1 MGPRRSRRTATVVL
15 TASCPRPVACS
26 TAAAR
31 RSSRQWRRPPA
42 GSARRGRA
50 ALPIQTRRQPLQ
62 GMRRLRC
69 QAVRSWR
76 PRRRAPAPASR
87 ARRSSRPA
95 SAGPLSPRRP
105 PPHPLALRRLALR
118 RRLGIRPHRLRLPRP
133 RRPRPPRRRAPGGRR
148 RYGGR
153 CVRLRDR
160 RPRRPRSV
168 PRRQAP
174 ARVGQALRHPR
185 QAHARLARVPVLL
198 VQARLVARVSPPRER
213 RPRSAALRPG

>member
-1 MGPRRSRRTATVVL
+1 MA
-15 TASCPRPVACS
+15 ACPRPVACS

-50 ALPIQTRRQPLQ
+50 ALPIQTRRQPLR

-76 PRRRAPAPASR
+76 RRRRVPAPAPR

-105 PPHPLALRRLALR
+105 PPHPLALHRLTLR
-118 RRLGIRPHRLRLPRP
+118 HRLVLRRLGIRPRRLRLPRRPTRP
-133 RRPRPPRRRAPGGRR
+133 RRPRPPRRRAPGVRR

-153 CVRLRDR
+153 CVRIRGR
-160 RPRRPRSV
+160 RPRRPHSV

-174 ARVGQALRHPR
+174 ARVGQALRLPG
-185 QAHARLARVPVLL
+185 QAHARLARVRVL
-198 VQARLVARVSPPRER
+198 VQARLVARASPPRAR
-213 RPRSAALRPG
+213 RPPSAALRPG